1 MVGKWWKCSDW
12 DVKPLALP
20 DGACSL
26 AVVAKPMVSQL
37 TYADIEA
44 LPYDGKRYEL
54 IDGELFVSASPSTAH
69 QDAVINLLLLLLA
82 ACPPHLK
89 VMVGPFDWLVDQRN
103 VYVPDLIVARRR
115 DFTARNLPRPPV
127 LAVEVLSPS
136 TRKIDV
142 DRKYT
147 AYERAGLAHYWMVD
161 PFVPAVRVVERR
173 DGRFCTTA
181 AVTGADTL
189 ALERPFPVTLV
200 PDALLAG

>member
-1 MVGKWWKCSDW
+1 M
-12 DVKPLALP
+12 ALP

-54 IDGELFVSASPSTAH
+54 IDGQLFVSASPDRAH
-69 QDAVINLLLLLLA
+69 QRVVGNLHLLLRA
-82 ACPPHLK
+82 ACPPELE
-89 VMVGPFDWLVDQRN
+89 VFVAPFDWVVDQRN
-103 VYVPDLIVARRR
+103 VYVPDLIVARRA
-115 DFTARNLPRPPV
+115 DLTDRNLPRPPV

-136 TRKIDV
+136 TRRIDV

-147 AYERAGLAHYWMVD
+147 AYERAGLAHYWIVD
-161 PFVPAVRVVERR
+161 PVAPAVRVVERR
-173 DGRFCTTA
+173 NGRFCTA
-181 AVTGADTL
+181 AVITGADTL
-189 ALERPFPVTLV
+189 ALERPFPITLV

>member
-1 MVGKWWKCSDW
+1 
-12 DVKPLALP
+12 LALP

-54 IDGELFVSASPSTAH
+54 IDGELFVSASPRNDH
-69 QDAVINLLLLLLA
+69 QRVVGNLHLLLRA
-82 ACPPHLK
+82 ACPPDLE
-89 VMVGPFDWLVDQRN
+89 VLLGPIDWVVDDHN
-103 VYVPDLIVARRR
+103 VFVPDLVVGRRT
-115 DFTARNLPRPPV
+115 DTAGQNLRRPPV

-142 DRKYT
+142 GRKFT
-147 AYERAGLAHYWMVD
+147 AYERAGLAHYWIVD
-161 PFVPAVRVVERR
+161 PVAPAVRVVEHR

-189 ALERPFPVTLV
+189 ALERPFPITLV
-200 PDALLAG
+200 PYALLAG